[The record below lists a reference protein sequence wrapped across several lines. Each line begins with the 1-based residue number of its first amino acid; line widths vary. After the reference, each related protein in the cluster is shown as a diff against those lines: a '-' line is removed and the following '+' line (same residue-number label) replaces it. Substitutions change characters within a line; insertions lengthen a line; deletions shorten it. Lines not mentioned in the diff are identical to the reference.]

1 MGHTDLEL
9 LTVLYDPVARQADN
23 QSRQSIHSYNPPSEP
38 DSNNLKSSEPLPW
51 KDRPVDI
58 YTPNIQNGRDPSF
71 FPPGLANGNEYMY
84 RLVQPPKPVE
94 RSLDELQRWWTTD
107 TRAQG
112 LSHAHLDQ
120 INQAQR
126 HPTTTP
132 TRRSTTTTMYVLS
145 DLSLATCPI
154 EWSSGSSNADF
165 LLQGLILE
173 PS

>member
-1 MGHTDLEL
+1 MRDSLYLKVCLTGHTDLEFMI
-9 LTVLYDPVARQADN
+9 VLYDPVARQANN
-23 QSRQSIHSYNPPSEP
+23 QSQHSNRTYDRLSEP

-58 YTPNIQNGRDPSF
+58 YTPNFQNGRDPPS
-71 FPPGLANGNEYMY
+71 FPPGLADGNEYIY
-84 RLVQPPKPVE
+84 RLAQPPKPVE

-112 LSHAHLDQ
+112 LSRVHLEQ

-145 DLSLATCPI
+145 DLVPPI
-154 EWSSGSSNADF
+154 WK
-165 LLQGLILE
+165 
-173 PS
+173 

>member
-1 MGHTDLEL
+1 MGYTDLEFP
-9 LTVLYDPVARQADN
+9 TVLYDPVARQADD
-23 QSRQSIHSYNPPSEP
+23 QSQQSIRSYDPPSEP

-58 YTPNIQNGRDPSF
+58 YTPNIQNGRDPPS

-84 RLVQPPKPVE
+84 RLAQPPRPVE

-126 HPTTTP
+126 YPTTTP
-132 TRRSTTTTMYVLS
+132 TRRSTTTTLYVLS
-145 DLSLATCPI
+145 NLAPATCPI
-154 EWSSGSSNADF
+154 ERLPGSGNADF
-165 LLQGLILE
+165 FLQRFLLK